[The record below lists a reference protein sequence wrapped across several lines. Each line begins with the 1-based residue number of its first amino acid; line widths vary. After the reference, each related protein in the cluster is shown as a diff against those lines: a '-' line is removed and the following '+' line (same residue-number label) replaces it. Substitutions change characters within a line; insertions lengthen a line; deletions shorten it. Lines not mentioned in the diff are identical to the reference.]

1 MIQLKDKDGKEIT
14 VTNLKEA
21 LKQADSFR
29 QYAHND
35 KPFETF
41 DKQQQAYWQD
51 LYEKLHKRTDEN
63 QPKL

>member
-14 VTNLKEA
+14 VTNLREA
-21 LKQADSFR
+21 LKQVDSFR

-35 KPFETF
+35 KAFERF

-51 LYEKLHKRTDEN
+51 LYEKLQKRTD
-63 QPKL
+63 

>member
-29 QYAHND
+29 QYAYND
-35 KPFETF
+35 KTFERF

-51 LYEKLHKRTDEN
+51 LY
-63 QPKL
+63 